1 MRATGPRTDQENRRW
16 HLRPR
21 IIRTSDAP
29 FRLYLDG
36 IGDPSRP
43 VGVLCQ
49 CEPGAIVSDAP
60 EELRPK
66 RRELLA
72 HQHGLDQA
80 AAGGGPR
87 PRALPRV
94 RRGRVRR
101 RGVAGRRGGASAMR
115 VPPPSRPRS
124 ERRRTSRRRGVV
136 TRKTEGARAGTG
148 AGLGGDVLTQEDARR
163 VPGDST
169 AVPFHR
175 PVVVTFRTGGVLP
188 PTPSG
193 GHRTAWLEVQ
203 ECEEGGARRAPG
215 RRGN

>member
-1 MRATGPRTDQENRRW
+1 MGDGTSVHG
-16 HLRPR
+16 

-29 FRLYLDG
+29 FRQYLDG

-43 VGVLCQ
+43 VRVLCQ

-148 AGLGGDVLTQEDARR
+148 AGLCGDVLTQEGVRLLGALVAVR
-163 VPGDST
+163 VTVAGAGTKKRPAG
-169 AVPFHR
+169 AVPA
-175 PVVVTFRTGGVLP
+175 
-188 PTPSG
+188 S
-193 GHRTAWLEVQ
+193 
-203 ECEEGGARRAPG
+203 G
-215 RRGN
+215 RRHREFEVPTSLLRSAP